1 MGKGKKGGLIFGMKN
16 NSICNLLKRTR
27 DVKLIIYLGG
37 IYSRE
42 GAGGLLKG
50 FYGIR
55 LLLPARI
62 KPLFKLEKN
71 YTKSPNGNKF
81 SRLS

>member
-37 IYSRE
+37 IYSGE
-42 GAGGLLKG
+42 GLYKIVLLSGL
-50 FYGIR
+50 
-55 LLLPARI
+55 
-62 KPLFKLEKN
+62 KL
-71 YTKSPNGNKF
+71 YVF
-81 SRLS
+81 

>member
-1 MGKGKKGGLIFGMKN
+1 MSRRLDKFDGPIFQGVCMQGTYIRHVN
-16 NSICNLLKRTR
+16 WVT
-27 DVKLIIYLGG
+27 YLGG

-50 FYGIR
+50 LYGIR

-62 KPLFKLEKN
+62 KPIFKLEKN